1 MRTLEEIQ
9 KILKEHGYGP
19 SHSYNVWLGV
29 PFSPS
34 ALVTETVYV
43 DLSQRT
49 FRLKSQHSW
58 DKEYTKRQ
66 INAIERA
73 NNREL
78 KRYSH
83 LDPELNEVMRHC
95 S

>member
-1 MRTLEEIQ
+1 MKKIDEI
-9 KILKEHGYGP
+9 KEILKVHGYGA
-19 SHSYNVWLGV
+19 SQSYNVWLGV
-29 PFSPS
+29 PFSAS
-34 ALVTETVYV
+34 ALVVETRYV
-43 DLSQRT
+43 DLSQRV
-49 FRLKSQHSW
+49 FLLKTPHVW
-58 DKEYTKRQ
+58 AKDYTKRQ
-66 INAIERA
+66 INAIDRA